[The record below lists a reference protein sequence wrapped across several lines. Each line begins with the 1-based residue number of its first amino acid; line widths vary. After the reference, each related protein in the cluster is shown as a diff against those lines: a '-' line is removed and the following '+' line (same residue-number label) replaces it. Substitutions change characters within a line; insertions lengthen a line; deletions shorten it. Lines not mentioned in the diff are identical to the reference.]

1 ELFATFSG
9 DTLFFSSDGLP
20 GLGGLDIYAA
30 TEKNGAISNPINIGA
45 PANSNFDDFGLI
57 WKADEHYG
65 FFSSS
70 RLGSDDI
77 FRIELLRYPIK
88 ITGSVFDMSTG
99 NEMQGALVQLIHKS
113 STDDPNQQMITELY
127 GAYRFPVKSRQQY
140 TLIIS
145 KQGYYTDTLE
155 VNGDT
160 IINDLQL
167 PPVMLRPLPP
177 PPPPPPPPADSDGDG
192 IPDSTDKCPD
202 LKGDAAN
209 LGCPEIQ
216 KKLNELAKMV
226 YFETNKDVLTP
237 EAIKP
242 LDEAAAILLSYPQTT
257 LIIEGHTDNMAGKA
271 YNLDL
276 SLRRAKRV
284 KSYLVSKGVAA
295 TRFTKVEGFGMGKPI
310 ADNTTPE
317 GRAMNRRVYIKAQF
331 YE

>member
-1 ELFATFSG
+1 
-9 DTLFFSSDGLP
+9 
-20 GLGGLDIYAA
+20 
-30 TEKNGAISNPINIGA
+30 
-45 PANSNFDDFGLI
+45 
-57 WKADEHYG
+57 
-65 FFSSS
+65 
-70 RLGSDDI
+70 
-77 FRIELLRYPIK
+77 
-88 ITGSVFDMSTG
+88 MSTG
-99 NEMQGALVQLIHKS
+99 NEMQGARVQLIQKP

-167 PPVMLRPLPP
+167 PPVMLRPLPLPPP

-192 IPDSTDKCPD
+192 IPDSADKCPD

-226 YFETNKDVLTP
+226 YFESDKDVLTP
-237 EAIKP
+237 EAIRP

-284 KSYLVSKGVAA
+284 KSYLVSKGVSA
-295 TRFTKVEGFGMGKPI
+295 TRFTKVEGFGMAKPI
-310 ADNTTPE
+310 ADNATPE